1 MDFAYASLAHI
12 RILLIPVNPI
22 SPQAFERWSTQLQ
35 EFNEIRLSDIPAD
48 NRDERGTQ
56 ITPLPLTTS
65 NSVTA
70 RFMPNP
76 LASGSLLLTFTK
88 HPPSSSHSSF
98 DLFRPSDFPLGVV
111 GVSSCSHS
119 DSLSSI
125 YSNFNAALS
134 ELNPAQSPF
143 PLARNCFVFEEGDGN
158 TNLNVGNHL
167 QGLFVIPSMMGNKRI
182 YLGTLLAELCS
193 SILGEFAMIVSEFEI
208 SPIKPDSFMTD

>member
-1 MDFAYASLAHI
+1 MEYTYASLAHI
-12 RILLIPVNPI
+12 RILLVPVNPI
-22 SPQAFERWSTQLQ
+22 SPDAFEKWSSQLQ
-35 EFNEIRLSDIPAD
+35 EFAEIRLSDIPAD
-48 NRDERGTQ
+48 SRDDRGTYV
-56 ITPLPLTTS
+56 LARFDGS
-65 NSVTA
+65 SDAFAA

-88 HPPSSSHSSF
+88 HPPSSSHFAF

-125 YSNFNAALS
+125 YSSFTAALG
-134 ELNPAQSPF
+134 ELNPTKSSF

-167 QGLFVIPSMMGNKRI
+167 PGLFVIPSMMGNKKI

-193 SILGEFAMIVSEFEI
+193 NILAEFSMIVSAHLAWL
-208 SPIKPDSFMTD
+208 